1 MQKKTQEV
9 FFMFKKALLVL
20 GLSLAVT
27 ASAFAAV
34 TEKKEEG
41 HKYSLSYPVF

>member
-1 MQKKTQEV
+1 
-9 FFMFKKALLVL
+9 MFKKALLVL

-27 ASAFAAV
+27 ASACAAV

-41 HKYSLSYPVF
+41 HKYSLKTG